1 MYPNCPKNAVA
12 STTPGHKQSQGRLL
26 PEHSSVIVD
35 IVETAV
41 EYPLISDCLNTGVE
55 FFGDVKGRL
64 KQCFGYWQST
74 ILVFSQFVLDI
85 IVEGSTLLFKKPPEP
100 CYIKN
105 NRSAEAHCKSDK
117 EVIVQ
122 LSHNDCIQ
130 SILNFPI
137 VTIHCPL

>member
-1 MYPNCPKNAVA
+1 M
-12 STTPGHKQSQGRLL
+12 
-26 PEHSSVIVD
+26 
-35 IVETAV
+35 ETAV
-41 EYPLISDCLNTGVE
+41 EYPLISDYLNTGVE
-55 FFGDVKGRL
+55 FFGGVKGRL

-85 IVEGSTLLFKKPPEP
+85 IVEGYTLLFKKPPEP

-117 EVIVQ
+117 EEVIVQ
-122 LSHNDCIQ
+122 LLHNDCIQ

-137 VTIHCPL
+137 VTIHCPLRLVSISAKLTLVYTSILSSMKI